1 MLNLSFILSCFFFIY
16 ANVCVLSSTKVLE
29 KLKTAA
35 STSGSLQ
42 RLWHYQLAAD
52 WSLSTHHRPQRW
64 DTNPCNQ
71 NTHFPM
77 RYQRNSCKE
86 KTEVKKKKIKDR
98 KRRGEKSLAFVLLT
112 KLGDLTVR
120 NKQTDQNIS
129 KGNYDWVKRNK
140 KDRKKNERRVTSQL
154 TVRPM
159 TDNIRV
165 GHAIQETELVAT
177 KWFLLMKSRHST
189 QFK

>member
-1 MLNLSFILSCFFFIY
+1 M
-16 ANVCVLSSTKVLE
+16 
-29 KLKTAA
+29 
-35 STSGSLQ
+35 
-42 RLWHYQLAAD
+42 
-52 WSLSTHHRPQRW
+52 
-64 DTNPCNQ
+64 
-71 NTHFPM
+71 
-77 RYQRNSCKE
+77 
-86 KTEVKKKKIKDR
+86 
-98 KRRGEKSLAFVLLT
+98 
-112 KLGDLTVR
+112 TVR

-140 KDRKKNERRVTSQL
+140 KDRKKNERWVKSHL